1 MDINDNARG
10 LLAKML
16 QKALYVA
23 LRTPNDLSRFGELL
37 EAHLQW
43 AIAAEQRG
51 ELFASG
57 PFVEEGG
64 APGALGGM
72 SIVRA
77 SSMEEAQQ
85 ILARDPFIREGV
97 YLPSIRK
104 WLLME
109 GGVTVTLRFSDQ
121 SYLLR

>member
-1 MDINDNARG
+1 MRNDDETQQ
-10 LLAKML
+10 LLAQML
-16 QKALYVA
+16 RKPFYVA
-23 LRTPNDLSRFGELL
+23 VRTVCDLSRFDALL
-37 EAHLQW
+37 NPHLRW

-51 ELFASG
+51 WLLASG
-57 PFVEEGG
+57 PFVQPDAALG
-64 APGALGGM
+64 AAGGM

-77 SSMEEAQQ
+77 SSLEEAQQ
-85 ILARDPFIREGV
+85 ILADDPFISEGV
-97 YLPSIRK
+97 YNVEIKK

>member
-1 MDINDNARG
+1 MDINDNARS

-16 QKALYVA
+16 QKPLYVA
-23 LRTPNDLSRFGELL
+23 LRTPKDLSRFGEVL
-37 EAHLQW
+37 ESHLQW
-43 AIAAEQRG
+43 AIAAEKRG

-57 PFVEEGG
+57 PFIEEGG
-64 APGALGGM
+64 VPGAAGGM

-77 SSMEEAQQ
+77 ASMEEAQQ
-85 ILARDPFIREGV
+85 ILSQDPFIREGIYV
-97 YLPSIRK
+97 PSIRK